1 MKLLFLGLVA
11 ASLVASPAQA
21 RRYWLPWS
29 PFPGNAWGFNDCA
42 KGFFLGFNREC
53 WRRTY

>member
-29 PFPGNAWGFNDCA
+29 PFPGNAWGFNDCG

>member
-1 MKLLFLGLVA
+1 MRLIIA
-11 ASLVASPAQA
+11 ALALAALASPAQA
-21 RRYWLPWS
+21 KWLPWS
-29 PFPGNAWGFNDCA
+29 PFPGNAWGFNDCG